1 MNPAPLARKLH
12 VKMRNVST
20 TTFNFLRLMNTLK
33 NISIEVKAIAATLIL
48 IAVVCAAFTVP
59 SYMEQKKER
68 EKTEQDAKVLLT
80 TCLQLYATVY
90 NAKDRS
96 EFERVLAYKT
106 LKASMP
112 SIENV
117 CYAMRISKYFGEGHE
132 TTKNFEKLK
141 ELANDLLEEEEPYVK
156 NASEYT
162 IRFVENY
169 WIENGFDR
177 QIESLN
183 TSSQYIIATS
193 FMDYKK

>member
-1 MNPAPLARKLH
+1 
-12 VKMRNVST
+12 
-20 TTFNFLRLMNTLK
+20 MNTLK

-68 EKTEQDAKVLLT
+68 EKTELNAKALLAT
-80 TCLQLYATVY
+80 YLQLYAAVY
-90 NAKDRS
+90 DIKDRG
-96 EFERVLAYKT
+96 EVERVLAYKT
-106 LKASMP
+106 LKAAMP

-117 CYAMRISKYFGEGHE
+117 CYAMRTSKYFGEGHE

-141 ELANDLLEEEEPYVK
+141 ELGNVLLEEEEPYVK

-169 WIENGFDR
+169 CIENGFD
-177 QIESLN
+177 QQVEGLN
-183 TSSQYIIATS
+183 ASSRNLIASS
-193 FMDYKK
+193 FMN